1 MNCKTKAII
10 VGLVASVTLCG
21 VVLAQG
27 KASKDLISILLK
39 PQQQRQCGLHKLSA
53 SERASLESVFKLLLR
68 SSQLR
73 DSAVEYLKNEGWEE
87 VKVLGTRTMKLD
99 DDSEPEEYVIVEKG
113 AWTYILEPQTYS
125 SLSPGTHLGKMG
137 FTSCE
142 IIDSDGET
150 IDFWTAETR

>member
-1 MNCKTKAII
+1 MNFREKILI
-10 VGLVASVTLCG
+10 VGLVFFISLCG
-21 VVLAQG
+21 IVLAKG
-27 KASKDLISILLK
+27 KASKDIISILLK
-39 PQQQRQCGLHKLSA
+39 PQQQRQCGIHKLSA
-53 SERASLESVFKLLLR
+53 SERASLEKVFLLLLR
-68 SSQLR
+68 SNRLGN
-73 DSAVEYLKNEGWEE
+73 SAVEYLKNEGWEE

-142 IIDSDGET
+142 IIDSDGDT

>member
-1 MNCKTKAII
+1 M
-10 VGLVASVTLCG
+10 TLCG

-68 SSQLR
+68 SSQLG

-87 VKVLGTRTMKLD
+87 VKVLGERTMKLD
-99 DDSEPEEYVIVEKG
+99 DDSEPEEYVIAEKG
-113 AWTYILEPQTYS
+113 AWTYILEPKSFS
-125 SLSPGTHLGKMG
+125 SLSPGTYLGQMS

-142 IIDSDGET
+142 IIDSDGDT
-150 IDFWTAETR
+150 VDFWTEDTR